1 MRNLSKLIAL
11 SLFMS
16 FVLSQTSG
24 KLRGTVTSSDG
35 QPLVGANVIVD
46 GTTKGAA
53 TNEEGKYT
61 ILNVEAGEY
70 SVTVSYI
77 GYGSNTQSNVEV
89 KVGLTT
95 PLNFALQASA
105 VEGEAVTIVGEK
117 RLIEPSATNSVRSI
131 GEQEIRNSASRSVVG
146 VLDLQPG
153 VNISNG
159 RISVRGSR
167 SEEVAY
173 TLDGAAIT
181 DVINTGFEFSA
192 IPEALAEIS
201 VEAGGYGAH
210 IGGANSGVI
219 RQTLRTGSS
228 EIGGDVRF
236 ETGDYGTQ
244 NLTATVNVPVG
255 NNIKTFVALSSN
267 HMDDY
272 DPTYYTDF
280 EINNGE
286 ELASAVSGVTPDGE
300 SIAIKFNSNG
310 SNGIDHRS
318 RDIMKINAT
327 AVADFGPLNLRVS
340 GVSDQANWEFNGLPI
355 YYMFNTDRLG
365 EAERTLNL
373 LNLRANYFVNPDMMV
388 SGGFFTLGRSYEYY
402 DGAFGSG
409 DFKKAMGYYDS
420 TSIANQGV
428 DASWW
433 GGGNTNFANPG
444 PGSVFKDLQYTPPQD
459 YYVAGTFAFQRPG
472 DVASGWGKSER
483 NSFGYDLGLVW
494 QRGDHE
500 IRAGFEYKKYTY
512 RAYNLS
518 TAAMYNIN
526 KNIADGA
533 YFVDMMDTLFV
544 SGSNYT
550 EYLLDSAGAVQID
563 YNGVLD
569 TARGESSLNRNQV
582 LSGNRNLLTS
592 DLASFNRG
600 GQIGYDDFG
609 NEIDTDWIGPRQP
622 EVTSYYINDKFESGE
637 VVINAGL
644 RIDNFMMD
652 DWRMK
657 DPANPGWDPNKQGIR
672 ADQFEESEVKTVLQP
687 RLGLAFP
694 VSDEI
699 VFHLQ
704 YGKFAQMPELDLP
717 YAPTRYMSLVWGGQN
732 YTPDP
737 MGFDLDPIETTQYE
751 VGMSYQFL
759 PAAAIDITA
768 FAKNTTGQVVIAKNR
783 DVEVNNLYG
792 VAKDALY
799 YENGDFTTVNGF
811 EFTLR
816 TRRVSRLQTF
826 ASYTWSDARGINS
839 DPNTGAGNLSQEAL
853 GPPPL
858 MISPL
863 YYHNKHRGA
872 LALDYR
878 FGADDGL
885 LSGLGVNVEY
895 KFNSGRPYTLSDG
908 GMGQR
913 AADEGAI
920 LEDARSREPQE
931 PVGSSTT
938 PWQYFTNLRIDYGV
952 NLGSVG
958 LNLFASVSNLFDR
971 KNVINVYSRSGN
983 AYDDGFLTDPSLS
996 SEIVAANG
1004 ENYVDL
1010 YKKVNLENRQHYMGD
1025 FGQDVFS
1032 TPRIVKMGIEVNF

>member
-1 MRNLSKLIAL
+1 MRKISKIIVL
-11 SLFMS
+11 SLVMS
-16 FVLSQTSG
+16 FAFSQTAG
-24 KLRGTVTSSDG
+24 KLRGVVTSSDG
-35 QPLVGANVIVD
+35 QPLAGANVIVD

-53 TNEEGKYT
+53 TDGEGKYT
-61 ILNVEAGEY
+61 ILNVESGTY
-70 SVTVSYI
+70 SVTASYI
-77 GYGSNTQSNVEV
+77 GYTSNTLSNVEV

-95 PLNFALQASA
+95 PLDFAMQASA
-105 VEGEAVTIVGEK
+105 VEGETVTIVGEK
-117 RLIEPSATNSVRSI
+117 RLIEPSATNTVRSI
-131 GEQEIRNSASRSVVG
+131 GEQEIRNSASRSVTG

-153 VNISNG
+153 VNITNG

-192 IPEALAEIS
+192 IPEALAEIT

-219 RQTLRTGSS
+219 RQTLRTGGS
-228 EIGGDVRF
+228 EVGGDVRF
-236 ETGDYGTQ
+236 ETGDYGIS

-255 NNIKTFVALSSN
+255 NNIKTFVAVSSN
-267 HMDDY
+267 HIDDY
-272 DPTYYTDF
+272 EPTYYTDF

-286 ELASAVSGVTPDGE
+286 ALPSAVSGVTPDGE
-300 SIAIKFNSNG
+300 SIAVKFDSNG
-310 SNGIDHRS
+310 KSGIDHRA

-327 AVADFGPLNLRVS
+327 AVADFGPLNLRLS
-340 GVSDQANWEFNGLPI
+340 AVSDNANWEFNGLPI
-355 YYMFNTDRLG
+355 YNMFNTERLG
-365 EAERTLNL
+365 EAERKLNM
-373 LNLRANYFVNPDMMV
+373 LNLRANYFLNPDMMV
-388 SGGFFTLGRSYEYY
+388 SAGFFTLGRSYEYY

-409 DFKKAMGYYDS
+409 DFAKAIGYYDS

-433 GGGNTNFANPG
+433 GGGNTAFSNG
-444 PGSVFKDLQYTPPQD
+444 LDYVPPQD
-459 YYVAGTFAFQRPG
+459 YYVGGAFAFQRPG
-472 DVASGWGKSER
+472 DVASGWGKSIR
-483 NSFGYDLGLVW
+483 NSIGLDAGLVW

-500 IRAGFEYKKYTY
+500 IRAGFDYKKYLY

-518 TAAMYNIN
+518 TGAMYNIN
-526 KNIADGA
+526 KNIADGK
-533 YFVDMMDTLFV
+533 
-544 SGSNYT
+544 YT
-550 EYLLDSAGAVQID
+550 RSEV
-563 YNGVLD
+563 
-569 TARGESSLNRNQV
+569 E
-582 LSGNRNLLTS
+582 SGNNATVTS

-600 GQIGYDDFG
+600 GQIGYDDYG
-609 NEIDTDWIGPRQP
+609 NEIDDDWTGPREP
-622 EVTSYYINDKFESGE
+622 TVTSIYINDKFESGE
-637 VVINAGL
+637 VVINAGV

-652 DWRMK
+652 DWKMK
-657 DPANPGWDPNKQGIR
+657 DPANPGWDANNQSIVT
-672 ADQFEESEVKTVLQP
+672 DQFEESETKSVIQP
-687 RLGLAFP
+687 RVGLAFP

-759 PAAAIDITA
+759 PQAAIDVTA

-783 DVEVNNLYG
+783 DVEVNNTYG
-792 VAKDALY
+792 VASDALY

-816 TRRVSRLQTF
+816 TRRVNRLQTF

-872 LALDYR
+872 IALDYR
-878 FGADDGL
+878 FGADDGM
-885 LSGLGVNVEY
+885 LSGLGVNLEY
-895 KFNSGRPYTLSDG
+895 KFNSGHPYTLSDG

-938 PWQYFTNLRIDYGV
+938 PWQRISNLRLDYAL

-958 LNLFASVSNLFDR
+958 VNLFASVSNLFDT

-983 AYDDGFLTDPSLS
+983 AYDDGFLTDPGLS

-1004 ENYVDL
+1004 QTYVDL
-1010 YKKVNLENRQHYMGD
+1010 YKNVNLENRQHYMSD

-1032 TPRIVKMGIEVNF
+1032 SPRVVKMGVEFRF

>member
-1 MRNLSKLIAL
+1 
-11 SLFMS
+11 MS
-16 FVLSQTSG
+16 FAFSQTAG
-24 KLRGTVTSSDG
+24 KLRGVVTSSDG
-35 QPLVGANVIVD
+35 QPLAGANVIVD

-53 TNEEGKYT
+53 TDGEGKYT
-61 ILNVEAGEY
+61 ILNVEAGTY
-70 SVTVSYI
+70 SVTASYI
-77 GYGSNTQSNVEV
+77 GYTSNTLSNVEV

-95 PLNFALQASA
+95 PLDFAMQTSA
-105 VEGEAVTIVGEK
+105 VEGETVTIVGEK

-131 GEQEIRNSASRSVVG
+131 GEQEIRNSASRSVTG

-153 VNISNG
+153 VNITNG

-219 RQTLRTGSS
+219 RQTLRTGGS
-228 EIGGDVRF
+228 EVSGDVRF
-236 ETGDYGTQ
+236 ETGDYGIS

-255 NNIKTFVALSSN
+255 NNIKTFVAVSSN
-267 HMDDY
+267 HIDDR

-286 ELASAVSGVTPDGE
+286 ALPSAVSGVTPDGE
-300 SIAIKFNSNG
+300 SIAVKFDSNG
-310 SNGIDHRS
+310 KNGIDHRA

-327 AVADFGPLNLRVS
+327 AVADFGPLNLRLS
-340 GVSDQANWEFNGLPI
+340 AVSDNASFEFNGLPI
-355 YYMFNTDRLG
+355 YSMFNTERLG
-365 EAERTLNL
+365 EAERKLNM
-373 LNLRANYFVNPDMMV
+373 LNLRANYFLNPDMMV
-388 SGGFFTLGRSYEYY
+388 SAGFFTLGRSYEYY

-409 DFKKAMGYYDS
+409 DFAKAIGYYDS

-433 GGGNTNFANPG
+433 GGGNTAFSNG
-444 PGSVFKDLQYTPPQD
+444 LDYVPPQD
-459 YYVAGTFAFQRPG
+459 YYVGGAFAFQRPG
-472 DVASGWGKSER
+472 DVASGWGKSIR
-483 NSFGYDLGLVW
+483 NSIGLDAGLVW

-500 IRAGFEYKKYTY
+500 IRAGFDYKKYLY

-518 TAAMYNIN
+518 TGAMYNIN
-526 KNIADGA
+526 KNIADGKYTRA
-533 YFVDMMDTLFV
+533 EVE
-544 SGSNYT
+544 SGSN
-550 EYLLDSAGAVQID
+550 AV
-563 YNGVLD
+563 V
-569 TARGESSLNRNQV
+569 
-582 LSGNRNLLTS
+582 TS

-600 GQIGYDDFG
+600 GQIGYDDYG
-609 NEIDTDWIGPRQP
+609 NEIDDDWTGPREP
-622 EVTSYYINDKFESGE
+622 TVTSIYINDKFESGE
-637 VVINAGL
+637 VVINAGV

-652 DWRMK
+652 DWKMK
-657 DPANPGWDPNKQGIR
+657 DPANPGWDANNQSIVP
-672 ADQFEESEVKTVLQP
+672 DQFEESETKSVIQP
-687 RLGLAFP
+687 RVGLAFP

-759 PAAAIDITA
+759 PQAAIDVTA

-783 DVEVNNLYG
+783 DVEVNNTYG
-792 VAKDALY
+792 VASDALY

-872 LALDYR
+872 VALDYR
-878 FGADDGL
+878 FGADDGIF
-885 LSGLGVNVEY
+885 SGLGVNLEY
-895 KFNSGRPYTLSDG
+895 KFNSGHPYTLSDG

-938 PWQYFTNLRIDYGV
+938 PWQRISNLRLDYAL

-958 LNLFASVSNLFDR
+958 VNLFASVANLFDT

-983 AYDDGFLTDPSLS
+983 AYDDGFLTDPGLS

-1004 ENYVDL
+1004 QTYVDL
-1010 YKKVNLENRQHYMGD
+1010 YKNVNLENRQHYMSD

-1032 TPRIVKMGIEVNF
+1032 SPRVVKMGVEFRF